1 MSYMFY
7 NCLSLKSVD
16 ISNLDL
22 SEVIDMNNM
31 FDGCKSIKFINFSSI
46 NSQKLSNLDSIF
58 YNCNSLQ
65 SIDLTNLI
73 TSSMSCLDS
82 MFNECNSLSSINL
95 SSFDTSTVS
104 SMAKMFYGCE
114 SLISI
119 NLSNFNTRNVYNM
132 SQMFYGCDN
141 LNFLDISN
149 FDLSYSLSY
158 DNIFSNINNIK
169 FINIYNVTNDKFISY
184 IFDDLENDIFVCEK
198 NDFIQNTKAYNCC
211 DYNFTDDYCPEFDI
225 PIEIDMTYITYET
238 YKPYTTNLPNETISP
253 EDSNGGS
260 NSGIYT
266 KNNSSSSI
274 PIGVI
279 IGVILGAIA
288 IIGIIIVII
297 YCYRKKCRKPSEA
310 TNYTVSNTEIE
321 LDKYIKSQNIIQ
333 DNQEIYKFE
342 PDSNNSNPKK
352 LIIFET
358 TSQMKV
364 IIKIDPEKRMTDL
377 IKFYFKI
384 INKPELF
391 NDNTILFLM
400 NSNLIQHKDERL
412 IKSIIPMQYDDCK
425 IIVVD
430 NEDKIH

>member
-1 MSYMFY
+1 MSF
-7 NCLSLKSVD
+7 
-16 ISNLDL
+16 
-22 SEVIDMNNM
+22 
-31 FDGCKSIKFINFSSI
+31 
-46 NSQKLSNLDSIF
+46 
-58 YNCNSLQ
+58 
-65 SIDLTNLI
+65 
-73 TSSMSCLDS
+73 LDS
-82 MFNECNSLSSINL
+82 MFSECNSLSSINL

-149 FDLSYSLSY
+149 FDLSNSLSY
-158 DNIFSNINNIK
+158 DYIFSNINNIK

-184 IFDDLENDIFVCEK
+184 IFDDLENDIFVCEQ
-198 NDFIQNTKAYNCC
+198 NDFIQNSKAYNCC
-211 DYNFTDDYCPEFDI
+211 DYNFTDDYCPEFNI
-225 PIEIDMTYITYET
+225 PIEIDT
-238 YKPYTTNLPNETISP
+238 
-253 EDSNGGS
+253 G

-274 PIGVI
+274 SIGVI
-279 IGVILGAIA
+279 IGIILGAIA

-310 TNYTVSNTEIE
+310 TNSSVSNTEIE

-333 DNQEIYKFE
+333 DNQEIYKFK

-384 INKPELF
+384 INKP
-391 NDNTILFLM
+391 
-400 NSNLIQHKDERL
+400 
-412 IKSIIPMQYDDCK
+412 
-425 IIVVD
+425 
-430 NEDKIH
+430 